1 MGILATGA
9 LPSGVQLSN
18 VYISFSDESIYVRP
32 NDMNGTIE
40 YTSCYRVFANPSRE
54 GGHIC
59 RVPFQVAIPV
69 EQDTKRAYDV
79 IYEHLKSLWPNSSDF
94 LEKKPTFLDTIISG
108 MVVPPPI
115 EPVSTESPSSL
126 Q

>member
-1 MGILATGA
+1 MGILATGT

-32 NDMNGTIE
+32 NDINGTVE
-40 YTSCYRVFANPSRE
+40 YTICYKVFASPSKE

-69 EQDTKRAYDV
+69 EEDTKRAYDV
-79 IYEHLKSLWPNSSDF
+79 IYVHLKSLWPGSTDV
-94 LEKKPTFLDTIISG
+94 LEKKPTFVSG
-108 MVVPPPI
+108 MVVPLPI
-115 EPVSTESPSSL
+115 EPVNTESPSSPP
-126 Q
+126 